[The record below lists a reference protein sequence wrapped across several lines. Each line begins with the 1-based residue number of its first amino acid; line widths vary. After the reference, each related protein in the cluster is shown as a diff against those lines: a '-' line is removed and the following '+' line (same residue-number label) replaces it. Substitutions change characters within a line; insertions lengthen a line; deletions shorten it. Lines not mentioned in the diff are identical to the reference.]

1 MSRIPLILAACSL
14 CLLFVGYSTYR
25 VTFAPRIATLTC
37 SDHVPVDSPWY
48 HCYRHDPAS
57 LKTHEPRKTLWEALM
72 SSPVEIALEDILVD
86 PDFAAYVSL
95 LSGVGVFGTCVD
107 RYAETNA

>member
-1 MSRIPLILAACSL
+1 
-14 CLLFVGYSTYR
+14 
-25 VTFAPRIATLTC
+25 
-37 SDHVPVDSPWY
+37 
-48 HCYRHDPAS
+48 
-57 LKTHEPRKTLWEALM
+57 M